1 MLRRLIFILFAY
13 LLIPPLHAGKETIRI
28 AHQNNYP
35 PFVYVKNGKSVGLVV
50 DILQAVA
57 TKQKMSIHFVP
68 VPFAQ
73 VQKALTEGQ
82 AEAIMPLAITSER
95 RKLYDFSTPLVMT
108 GGALFVKSPEP
119 TPTTLAAL
127 SGKIVVTP
135 KTGPFASY
143 IQETAPDINLVITEN
158 YERSFDYI
166 LSGKADAAALN
177 FQVGKAMIKKNFSG
191 KVTMPR
197 KMFTELP
204 LAVALK
210 KGQHPEFLHRLNAGL
225 AMLRTDGT
233 LQWLYK
239 KWKIR

>member
-1 MLRRLIFILFAY
+1 MLRRLFLILFAY
-13 LLIPPLHAGKETIRI
+13 LFVPQLHAATESIRI
-28 AHQNNYP
+28 AHRNNYP
-35 PFVYVKNGKSVGLVV
+35 PFVYVKNGKSEGLMV
-50 DILQAVA
+50 DILREVA
-57 TKQKMSIHFVP
+57 AKQKINIKFVP

-73 VQKALTEGQ
+73 VQKTLVDGQ
-82 AEAIMPLAITSER
+82 AEAIMPLAITAER
-95 RKLYDFSTPLVMT
+95 RKIYDFSSPLVST

-119 TPTTLAAL
+119 APTNLARLA
-127 SGKIVVTP
+127 GKIVVTP

-177 FQVGKAMIKKNFSG
+177 FQVGKTMIKKNFSG
-191 KVTMPR
+191 KVTVPR
-197 KMFTELP
+197 KMFTEFP

-210 KGQHPEFLHRLNAGL
+210 KGEHPGFLRRLNASL
-225 AMLRTDGT
+225 SALRADGT

-239 KWKIR
+239 KWKVR